1 MSLRGLEVGWT
12 IRKRLLG
19 LLHSTEGSI
28 AVITIGL
35 FFTLLS
41 TALVL
46 TNISATYLAKRSLT
60 QATEAAVQRGMKNLD
75 TESYYSGEY
84 NLTQLLQNSLG
95 DGETDPGIPID
106 CNKGLEDAREVLENW
121 SRTESSR
128 INLIEISLVDFKC
141 DGFQIYVQSAAR
153 AELPFILPFAPL
165 NSLPLSSS
173 AGAIGERAE
182 TNNYYGLDF
191 G

>member
-1 MSLRGLEVGWT
+1 MSLRGLEVGRFS
-12 IRKRLLG
+12 RKRFLG
-19 LLHSTEGSI
+19 LVRSTEGSI
-28 AVITIGL
+28 SVITIGL
-35 FFTLLS
+35 FITLLS
-41 TALVL
+41 TALIL
-46 TNISATYLAKRSLT
+46 TNISAIYLAKRSLT
-60 QATEAAVQRGMKNLD
+60 QATEAAVQRGMRNLD
-75 TESYYSGEY
+75 SESYYSGEY

-106 CNKGLEDAREVLENW
+106 CNKGLEDARQVLENW
-121 SRTESSR
+121 SRTDSSR
-128 INLIEISLVDFKC
+128 VNLIEITLLDFNC
-141 DGFQIYVQSAAR
+141 DGFQIFIQSAAR

-165 NSLPLSSS
+165 NSVEISSS

>member
-1 MSLRGLEVGWT
+1 MSLLGRKLNRD
-12 IRKRLLG
+12 IRKRLNN
-19 LLHSTEGSI
+19 LLVSSGGSI

-35 FFTLLS
+35 FISLLS

-46 TNISATYLAKRSLT
+46 TDISAVYLAKRSLT
-60 QATEAAVQRGMKNLD
+60 SATEAAVQRGMKNLD

-95 DGETDPGIPID
+95 NGESDPGIPID
-106 CNKGLEDAREVLENW
+106 CEKGLRDAREILNGW

-128 INLIEISLVDFKC
+128 INLSQITLLDFEC
-141 DGFQIYVQSAAR
+141 DGYQIFVQSQAR
-153 AELPFILPFAPL
+153 VELPFSLPFAQL
-165 NSLPLSSS
+165 TSVQLSSS

-182 TNNYYGLDF
+182 TNNYYGFDI

>member
-1 MSLRGLEVGWT
+1 MSLHGLEVGRL

-19 LLHSTEGSI
+19 IIGSTDGSI
-28 AVITIGL
+28 AIITFGL
-35 FFTLLS
+35 FITLLS
-41 TALVL
+41 TAIVL
-46 TNISATYLAKRSLT
+46 TNISAIYLAKRSLT

-75 TESYYSGEY
+75 SESYYSGEY

-106 CNKGLEDAREVLENW
+106 CNKGLQDAREVLENW
-121 SRTESSR
+121 SRTDSSR
-128 INLIEISLVDFKC
+128 INLIEITLVDFKC
-141 DGFQIYVQSAAR
+141 DGFQIFLQSAAR

-165 NSLPLSSS
+165 NSVELSSS

-182 TNNYYGLDF
+182 TNNYYGIDI